1 MSSEGNIAS
10 PVGSGLAISVRGVS
24 KCYQIYDSPGHRLK
38 QFIMPRIRR
47 VFGLKARSYYR
58 EFHALH
64 DVSLEVARGEVVG
77 LVGKN
82 GSGKSTLLQIVC
94 GTLSPTGGQVET
106 YGRVSALLELGS
118 GFNPEFTGRDNAYMN
133 AALLG
138 IPAEEL
144 GPRLDDI
151 LEFAG
156 IGDFIDQ
163 PIKTYSSGMVLRL
176 AFAVAINVDPDILVV
191 DEALAV
197 GDEAFQR
204 KCFSRIEELKR
215 GGCTILFVSHSA
227 GSVIEFCD
235 RAVLLDGGDLI
246 REGVPKAVVAQYQR
260 LLYAPPEK
268 REEIRDSIMAIGR
281 SGRAEGSVEAAR
293 LGGDCASHA
302 DAVAV
307 RWNDLSGAERFEPGL
322 VSESAVEYPSLGAV
336 ISDVCLVNAA
346 GEQVNVLV
354 PGRDYSYG
362 YTVRFERAATRV
374 HFGMMIKSLTGAG
387 LFGMASHA
395 EGDAIPFVAAG
406 EVYEVRFRFL
416 SRFLPGTYFTNAGCN
431 GILDDGE
438 SRFLHRTLDAFMFKV
453 EARETDR
460 RKDGYFDLAI
470 EPACLYERKA

>member
-204 KCFSRIEELKR
+204 KCFSRDRK
-215 GGCTILFVSHSA
+215 
-227 GSVIEFCD
+227 SV
-235 RAVLLDGGDLI
+235 V
-246 REGVPKAVVAQYQR
+246 
-260 LLYAPPEK
+260 
-268 REEIRDSIMAIGR
+268 
-281 SGRAEGSVEAAR
+281 
-293 LGGDCASHA
+293 
-302 DAVAV
+302 
-307 RWNDLSGAERFEPGL
+307 
-322 VSESAVEYPSLGAV
+322 
-336 ISDVCLVNAA
+336 
-346 GEQVNVLV
+346 
-354 PGRDYSYG
+354 
-362 YTVRFERAATRV
+362 
-374 HFGMMIKSLTGAG
+374 
-387 LFGMASHA
+387 
-395 EGDAIPFVAAG
+395 
-406 EVYEVRFRFL
+406 
-416 SRFLPGTYFTNAGCN
+416 
-431 GILDDGE
+431 
-438 SRFLHRTLDAFMFKV
+438 
-453 EARETDR
+453 
-460 RKDGYFDLAI
+460 
-470 EPACLYERKA
+470 

>member
-197 GDEAFQR
+197 GDESFQR
-204 KCFSRIEELKR
+204 KCFSRI
-215 GGCTILFVSHSA
+215 
-227 GSVIEFCD
+227 
-235 RAVLLDGGDLI
+235 
-246 REGVPKAVVAQYQR
+246 
-260 LLYAPPEK
+260 
-268 REEIRDSIMAIGR
+268 
-281 SGRAEGSVEAAR
+281 VE
-293 LGGDCASHA
+293 
-302 DAVAV
+302 
-307 RWNDLSGAERFEPGL
+307 
-322 VSESAVEYPSLGAV
+322 
-336 ISDVCLVNAA
+336 
-346 GEQVNVLV
+346 
-354 PGRDYSYG
+354 
-362 YTVRFERAATRV
+362 
-374 HFGMMIKSLTGAG
+374 
-387 LFGMASHA
+387 
-395 EGDAIPFVAAG
+395 
-406 EVYEVRFRFL
+406 
-416 SRFLPGTYFTNAGCN
+416 
-431 GILDDGE
+431 
-438 SRFLHRTLDAFMFKV
+438 
-453 EARETDR
+453 
-460 RKDGYFDLAI
+460 
-470 EPACLYERKA
+470 